1 MLKMFR
7 RRRRDRDSLHDRTA
21 FQGEEDKKDT
31 SSNARKPAAATFDL
45 LPIIR
50 DGDGII
56 IQGSIPPE
64 AMPKPRLSAPA
75 PETTTPFVSFIHFQD
90 VVDLNPA
97 SPSDTCPPTP
107 ALVYTAGGKAK
118 SMYSPARP
126 ASVRKFRDSTLS
138 QPGTNAIPSS
148 RIPPV
153 PALKL
158 PSVKARHK
166 QIPTFNVCI
175 A

>member
-7 RRRRDRDSLHDRTA
+7 RRRRDRDSLCDRPT
-21 FQGEEDKKDT
+21 FQGEEDKKA
-31 SSNARKPAAATFDL
+31 SLSNARKPAGVTFDL
-45 LPIIR
+45 LPIVR
-50 DGDGII
+50 DGNGLI
-56 IQGSIPPE
+56 IQGSTAPE
-64 AMPKPRLSAPA
+64 AMQKPHLPAPA

-90 VVDLNPA
+90 VIDLNPA

-126 ASVRKFRDSTLS
+126 ASVRKFRGSTLS
-138 QPGTNAIPSS
+138 QPGTNAIPSC